1 MIEYVC
7 DCCNYTTK
15 HKSKYTRHV
24 ASIRHTNKSK
34 GVTEPCITEF
44 KYSCEACK
52 YGTHIA
58 STYATHCK
66 TSKHVELMG
75 ETDFQCECGMY
86 VSSSRALTFHK
97 RNCDFIVSNAEEPI
111 NGLSND
117 DDTTNVSIH
126 EMVASK
132 VNEEIG
138 SKLTELTDTLKA
150 LIQNQGNTYNNN
162 TTNTTNTTNNQI
174 NINLFMA
181 ENCKDAMP
189 LTEFSDSIKVSRKD
203 IDKLNITGNPD
214 STAEI
219 IGRELSKLAVNKRPI
234 HCTDLKRNTVYI
246 KDDDGLWTNE
256 DSDAKLRVLVVQT
269 FRKHAG
275 AYEETMKDYKS
286 GGDTSYWCKRAK
298 HIDEGNF
305 CRKMKSKHI
314 SARVYNTICDSA
326 TLNQSIARD
335 SMKLS

>member
-24 ASIRHTNKSK
+24 SSIRHTNKSK
-34 GVTEPCITEF
+34 GDAEPCITEF

-52 YGTHIA
+52 YGTHVA

-150 LIQNQGNTYNNN
+150 LVQNQGNTYNNN
-162 TTNTTNTTNNQI
+162 TTNTTNNQI
-174 NINLFMA
+174 NINLFIT
-181 ENCKDAMP
+181 EECKDAMN
-189 LTEFSDSIKVSRKD
+189 LSEFAESIQVLRKD
-203 IDKLNITGNPD
+203 IDELLITGNPD
-214 STAEI
+214 KAAQI
-219 IGRELSKLAVNKRPI
+219 ISRELDKLSVKERPI
-234 HCTDLKRNTVYI
+234 HCTDLKRNVMYV
-246 KDDDGLWTNE
+246 KDDGVWSKE
-256 DSDAKLRVLVVQT
+256 GSEEKLNGVVWKT
-269 FRKHAG
+269 FCKQAGVFRELMDERKP
-275 AYEETMKDYKS
+275 
-286 GGDTSYWCKRAK
+286 GGPTEYYCDRAK
-298 HIDEGNF
+298 HIDRGILESKLS
-305 CRKMKSKHI
+305 RKYIM
-314 SARVYNTICDSA
+314 ARVHNIICDSA
-326 TLNQSIARD
+326 ILNQSVAND
-335 SMKLS
+335 TLKLS

>member
-1 MIEYVC
+1 MVMYTCECC
-7 DCCNYTTK
+7 DYTTK
-15 HKSKYTRHV
+15 HKTKYTRHMES
-24 ASIRHTNKSK
+24 ARHSVIISKPTNPPK
-34 GVTEPCITEF
+34 VEY
-44 KYSCEACK
+44 KYICECCD
-52 YGTHIA
+52 YGTNVS
-58 STYATHCK
+58 STYTSHCRS
-66 TSKHVELMG
+66 SKHLELMG
-75 ETDFQCECGMY
+75 ETEFQCGCGFY
-86 VSSSRALTFHK
+86 LSTERALVFHERGCSFVK
-97 RNCDFIVSNAEEPI
+97 GIVSAAEEPVHSEPDNI
-111 NGLSND
+111 
-117 DDTTNVSIH
+117 SID
-126 EMVASK
+126 ELVAAK

-138 SKLTELTDTLKA
+138 SKLSELTDTLKA
-150 LIQNQGNTYNNN
+150 LVGNQGNTYNNN
-162 TTNTTNTTNNQI
+162 STNTQNNQI